1 MKKIIFSLFI
11 LLILS
16 NQYASSQNRL
26 SDIIPNY
33 FKGSWSLDGDKLNL
47 ELYSEWDLGA
57 LHFCSLILYDNKDR
71 KFNEIIGGD
80 LNITIKP
87 KTIVKKSIYL
97 PNFYKEI
104 KKAKSLKLNS
114 CNDEKWPQYNGIE
127 VTLDREKGVVNK
139 SLDKIFGR

>member
-16 NQYASSQNRL
+16 NQYTSSQDRPL
-26 SDIIPNY
+26 YLPNN
-33 FKGSWSLDGDKLNL
+33 FQGSWSIDGDKLNL
-47 ELYSEWDLGA
+47 ELYSELFVVR
-57 LHFCSLILYDNKDR
+57 FCSLSLYDDKNR

-87 KTIVKKSIYL
+87 KTIEKKIIYL
-97 PNFYKEI
+97 PHFYKEI
-104 KKAKSLKLNS
+104 KKAKFLTLNR
-114 CNDEKWPQYNGIE
+114 CDGFEFPLN
-127 VTLDREKGVVNK
+127 RERGVVNK